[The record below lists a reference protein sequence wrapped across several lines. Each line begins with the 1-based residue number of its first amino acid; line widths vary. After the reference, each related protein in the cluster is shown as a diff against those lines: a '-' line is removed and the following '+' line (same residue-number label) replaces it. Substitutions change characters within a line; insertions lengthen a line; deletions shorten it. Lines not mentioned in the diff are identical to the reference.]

1 MNTYEIIMTPD
12 ATTDLV
18 ELRNYIANVLLV
30 PDLAC
35 SYIRTIR
42 TEISKLA
49 KMPQRISPVSEE
61 PWHSR
66 GIRKIIVKN
75 FYVYYQIDEN
85 TERVY
90 ILNVIYQKRNLLK
103 MLAEMDFD

>member
-12 ATTDLV
+12 ATTDLA
-18 ELRNYIANVLLV
+18 ELRNYIADVLLV
-30 PDLAC
+30 PDIALT
-35 SYIRTIR
+35 YIRIIR
-42 TEISKLA
+42 TEISKLTN
-49 KMPQRISPVSEE
+49 MPHRIAPVPEE

-75 FYVYYQIDEN
+75 FYVYYRIDEN

-90 ILNVIYQKRNLLK
+90 ILNVIYQKRDQLQ
-103 MLAEMDFD
+103 MLAQMDFD

>member
-18 ELRNYIANVLLV
+18 ELRSYIANVLLV

-42 TEISKLA
+42 TEISKLNN
-49 KMPQRISPVSEE
+49 MPQRIAPVLEE

-66 GIRKIIVKN
+66 GIRKLIVKN
-75 FYVYYQIDEN
+75 FYVYYRIDEN
-85 TERVY
+85 ADRVY
-90 ILNVIYQKRNLLK
+90 ILNVIYQKRDQLK
-103 MLAEMDFD
+103 MLAKMGFD

>member
-12 ATTDLV
+12 ATTDLA
-18 ELRNYIANVLLV
+18 ELRNYIADVLLV
-30 PDLAC
+30 PDIALA
-35 SYIRTIR
+35 YIRIIR

-49 KMPQRISPVSEE
+49 NMPQRIAHVPEE

-75 FYVYYQIDEN
+75 FYVYYRIDEN

-90 ILNVIYQKRNLLK
+90 ILNVIYQKRDQLK